1 MAQNQA
7 DFDLIMYL
15 SVMLFNRFFKQPK
28 PNKFGYTP
36 VFYDERKI
44 ERERKIKEAKLKED
58 ERLRKDS
65 FDFKSKYAKEIE
77 LKRNQSLDKFR
88 TAGNAKSNR
97 MLLII
102 LIMIF
107 GIIYV
112 QFTL

>member
-1 MAQNQA
+1 
-7 DFDLIMYL
+7 
-15 SVMLFNRFFKQPK
+15 MLFNRFFKQPK

-44 ERERKIKEAKLKED
+44 ERERKIKEAKLTEG
-58 ERLRKDS
+58 EHLRADS
-65 FDFKSKYAKEIE
+65 FEFRSKYAKEIE

-88 TAGNAKSNR
+88 STGNAKSNK

-102 LIMIF
+102 LILIF

-112 QFTL
+112 QFTI

>member
-1 MAQNQA
+1 
-7 DFDLIMYL
+7 
-15 SVMLFNRFFKQPK
+15 MLFNRFFKQPK

-36 VFYDERKI
+36 VYYDERKI
-44 ERERKIKEAKLKED
+44 ERERKIKEAGLTKD
-58 ERLRKDS
+58 EYIRTDS
-65 FDFKSKYAKEIE
+65 FDFKSKYAKEVE

-88 TAGNAKSNR
+88 SQGNSKSNR

-102 LIMIF
+102 LILIF

>member
-1 MAQNQA
+1 
-7 DFDLIMYL
+7 
-15 SVMLFNRFFKQPK
+15 MLFNRFFKQPK
-28 PNKFGYTP
+28 PNQFGYTP

-44 ERERKIKEAKLKED
+44 ERERKIKEAKLAEG
-58 ERLRKDS
+58 ESLRSES
-65 FDFKSKYAKEIE
+65 FDFKSKFAKDLE

-88 TAGNAKSNR
+88 SRGKAKSNR

-102 LIMIF
+102 LILIF

>member
-15 SVMLFNRFFKQPK
+15 SIMLFNRFFKQPK

-44 ERERKIKEAKLKED
+44 ERERKIKEAKLKEG
-58 ERLRKDS
+58 EHLRADS

-102 LIMIF
+102 LILIF

>member
-1 MAQNQA
+1 
-7 DFDLIMYL
+7 
-15 SVMLFNRFFKQPK
+15 MLFNRFFKQPK

-44 ERERKIKEAKLKED
+44 ERERKIKEAKLAEG
-58 ERLRKDS
+58 ETLRSES
-65 FDFKSKYAKEIE
+65 FDFKSKFAKELE

-88 TAGNAKSNR
+88 SRGNAKSNR

-102 LIMIF
+102 ILLLIF

-112 QFTL
+112 QFSL